1 MNQNLSLGGHSPVE
15 IVMRE
20 RERERKREKRK
31 LTSLG
36 VRWA

>member
-15 IVMRE
+15 IVMRK

>member
-20 RERERKREKRK
+20 REREREREKRK

>member
-20 RERERKREKRK
+20 RERKREKRK

>member
-1 MNQNLSLGGHSPVE
+1 MNQSQSLGGHSPVE
-15 IVMRE
+15 VVM

-31 LTSLG
+31 LTSFG

>member
-1 MNQNLSLGGHSPVE
+1 VE

-31 LTSLG
+31 LTSLR